1 MINRDFYLNQ
11 IIKSKWDGQI
21 KVITGIR
28 RVGKSVLLFELYKE
42 RLIKVYQKKYHYYFI
57 RSKKVF

>member
-21 KVITGIR
+21 KVVTGIR

-42 RLIKVYQKKYHYYFI
+42 HLIMKVYQKKISLLFH
-57 RSKKVF
+57 

>member
-21 KVITGIR
+21 KVVTGIK

-42 RLIKVYQKKYHYYFI
+42 HLIMKVYQKKISLLFH
-57 RSKKVF
+57 